1 MQETSGV
8 CLQHQRGPGGGG
20 RRDGGH
26 LEVLGREGVGFQ
38 SLHYENL
45 PETIGRGGMHTV
57 DALKR

>member
-1 MQETSGV
+1 MQETSGA

-20 RRDGGH
+20 RRDSGH

-45 PETIGRGGMHTV
+45 PTGDHWQGR
-57 DALKR
+57 DALER